1 MLGRALAAVGIA
13 LLVGCSGPPSTGGG
27 AGGSGPGRD
36 RDRGSTEA
44 DPEVRLRALVEAVV
58 TLAEQAE
65 CSSFGVTLTGWTDT
79 HSAEVEKLIAAL
91 ATTKDTDTLAE
102 LDGYV
107 ETRRLVVLEA
117 AADCGDFEDAWP
129 AWQHFEAMVDDARQ

>member
-1 MLGRALAAVGIA
+1 VGIA

-27 AGGSGPGRD
+27 GSGGGGGTGV
-36 RDRGSTEA
+36 DRGSA
-44 DPEVRLRALVEAVV
+44 GGDPEVRLRALVEAVV

-65 CSSFGVTLTGWTDT
+65 CASFGVTLTGWTDT
-79 HSAEVEKLIAAL
+79 HSAEVEKLSAAL
-91 ATTKDTDTLAE
+91 ATSRDAEALAE

-117 AADCGDFEDAWP
+117 AADCGEYEDAWP
-129 AWQHFEAMVDDARQ
+129 AWQHFEAMVDHARQ

>member
-1 MLGRALAAVGIA
+1 MA
-13 LLVGCSGPPSTGGG
+13 LLVGCSGPPSTGGTGGGTG
-27 AGGSGPGRD
+27 AGAG
-36 RDRGSTEA
+36 RGSTGG

-65 CSSFGVTLTGWTDT
+65 CASFGATLTGWTNT

-91 ATTKDTDTLAE
+91 ATSKDADTLAE

-117 AADCGDFEDAWP
+117 AADCGEFEDAWP
-129 AWQHFEAMVDDARQ
+129 AWQHFEAMVEQARE